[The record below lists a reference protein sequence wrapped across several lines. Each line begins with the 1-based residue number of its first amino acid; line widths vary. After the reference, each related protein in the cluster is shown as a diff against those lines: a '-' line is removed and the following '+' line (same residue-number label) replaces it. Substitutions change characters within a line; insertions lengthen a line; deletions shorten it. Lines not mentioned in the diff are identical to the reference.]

1 MSTKHPTTPR
11 DLIRQAG
18 GDDLGID
25 DEFLPA
31 VMIAQALDR
40 VVRAINRNTAAINF
54 ANDNILEDRDL
65 LQAAEAAED
74 EARGEEI

>member
-18 GDDLGID
+18 GDNSGID